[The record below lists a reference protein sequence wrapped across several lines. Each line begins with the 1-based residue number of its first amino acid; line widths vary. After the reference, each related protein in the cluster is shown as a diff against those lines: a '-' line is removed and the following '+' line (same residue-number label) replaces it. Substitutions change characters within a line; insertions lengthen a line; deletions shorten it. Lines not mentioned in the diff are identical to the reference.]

1 MDNTCPNCGEDLG
14 SKITPTRTKQSGIKG
29 FLFGKSYL
37 ACPHCSVYL
46 KPNPNLL
53 ERKAIAV
60 IILIPFLILPFS
72 LMTGN
77 QLFIMFSAALSVIAV
92 IFYYNLV
99 KSKLSTWPRW
109 QINDS

>member
-1 MDNTCPNCGEDLG
+1 MDNSCPKCGKDLG
-14 SKITPTRTKQSGIKG
+14 SKITPTKTNQPGIKG
-29 FLFGKSYL
+29 FLFGKTYI

-77 QLFIMFSAALSVIAV
+77 MVFILFSAAVSVLAV
-92 IFYYNLV
+92 IFYYYLV
-99 KSKLSTWPRW
+99 KTKLSIW
-109 QINDS
+109 QKWKIDDE